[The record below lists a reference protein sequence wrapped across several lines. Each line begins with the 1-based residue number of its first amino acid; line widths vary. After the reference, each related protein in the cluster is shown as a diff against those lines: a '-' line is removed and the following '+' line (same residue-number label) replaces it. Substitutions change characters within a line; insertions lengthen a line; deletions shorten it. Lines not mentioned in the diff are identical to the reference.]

1 MSWRRYVRWIKW
13 PWRWVFDQR
22 ERKDYIAQFTSW
34 TIATLIGPR
43 SMVRQTWDGK
53 DNLASARDVAIL
65 VTWDMKGR
73 VHDFLIE
80 HMKALK
86 KAGRTVILVSN
97 SPEFPEDEVA
107 KALPHCGLVAWRH
120 NRGYDFGAYRD
131 GVLLVPDYDR
141 LDSLIL
147 INDSIY
153 GPFQPLAPL
162 LKKAK
167 AEKADVWG
175 MTDSWDTRWHLQSY
189 FLFFHAAALRNKWVK
204 ALWQNWTHVQ
214 SKSWIINKLEIGLTG
229 RIEQQGLKCAAL
241 FPYRSQVTAF
251 ANTVRDNEM
260 LADESLPEPHRRL
273 LERMLELADAGA
285 PMNPCHFFWDQL
297 IVQGFPFM
305 KREVLTANP
314 IGMPRLYEWSD
325 VVGNNSKYDPDLV
338 VRHLRAIAKN
348 RVV

>member
-1 MSWRRYVRWIKW
+1 VSWRRYVRWIKW

-22 ERKDYIAQFTSW
+22 ERKDYIAQATSRL
-34 TIATLIGPR
+34 IAEIVGSR
-43 SMVRQTWDGK
+43 SMVRQTWDGAQSLENAK
-53 DNLASARDVAIL
+53 HVAVL
-65 VTWDMKGR
+65 VTWDAKGR

-80 HMKALK
+80 HMKSLA
-86 KAGRTVILVSN
+86 KAGRKVILVSN
-97 SPEFPEDEVA
+97 SPEFPEAQVERA
-107 KALPHCGLVAWRH
+107 RPHCALVAWRR

-131 GVLLVPDYDR
+131 GILLAPDYDG

-162 LKKAK
+162 LKQASDKT
-167 AEKADVWG
+167 ADVWG

-189 FLFFHAAALRNKWVK
+189 FLFFHRAALQHPKVREIWARWK
-204 ALWQNWTHVQ
+204 HVQ

-229 RIEQQGLKCAAL
+229 QLERAGLRCSAL
-241 FPYRSQVTAF
+241 FPYRAEVTKF
-251 ANTVRDNEM
+251 ANTVRDNEL
-260 LADESLPEPHRRL
+260 LANETLPKPHRKL

-297 IVQGFPFM
+297 IVEGFPYL
-305 KREVLTANP
+305 KREVLTSNP
-314 IGMPRLYEWSD
+314 IGMPRLYEWSGL
-325 VVGNNSKYDPDLV
+325 VAETGQYDPGII